1 MRRVLLL
8 GSLSLLLLPLSLHA
22 EKSAFGAGD
31 LNNPS
36 PYGLTKT
43 EKHILEN
50 KEIIQDI
57 EGTVRKNRTRIS
69 NIEESISGM
78 KSIVEG
84 LNETSRSDMLGLQS
98 LKEDMN
104 TMKDSSTQVN
114 QKLDEII
121 LNHDENIKQLK
132 TVMGELSSLID
143 TINSTYVTK
152 EEYNSLAIEINNL
165 KRDVSKQLKK
175 IAIGGSN
182 PLDNKSNAQIEK
194 DGISFFDK
202 KKYADV
208 IDSFEYLIVKKYK
221 PAKAHYYIG
230 ESYFQLNEYKNAI
243 SYFKESAKLY
253 TKADYMPNLMLH
265 TAISLKKTND
275 STGADQ
281 FFQALVAKYPD
292 SEEAKKAKNFLK

>member
-8 GSLSLLLLPLSLHA
+8 GSLSLLLPLSLHA

-69 NIEESISGM
+69 NVEESVSGM

-84 LNETSRSDMLGLQS
+84 LNETSRNDMLGLQS
-98 LKEDMN
+98 LKEEMN
-104 TMKDSSTQVN
+104 AMKDSSTHVS
-114 QKLDEII
+114 QKLDEVI

-152 EEYNSLAIEINNL
+152 EEYNSLAAEINNL
-165 KRDVSKQLKK
+165 KRDVSKQLKQ
-175 IAIGGSN
+175 IAVGGSS
-182 PLDNKSNAQIEK
+182 PLDNKSNAQIDK
-194 DGISFFDK
+194 DAEALFDK
-202 KKYADV
+202 KKYADA
-208 IDSFEYLIVKKYK
+208 IDNFEHLIVKKYK
-221 PAKAHYYIG
+221 PAKAHYYIA

-253 TKADYMPNLMLH
+253 SKADYMPNLMLH

-275 STGADQ
+275 STGAEQ
-281 FFQALVAKYPD
+281 FFQALIAKYPD